1 MAIKRIITLGIAI
14 AASLAVGLTALA
26 APSPSVSGVVTSG
39 TAVDSTGKI
48 VDLVISELPEKY
60 QAIAEQLNSKDMLK
74 SLLGDAYVDGMTVID
89 VKDVS
94 VIGEGIV
101 FPVTVTF
108 DVPGVIATTKVA
120 VLHYDTD
127 KEAWEVVPSKAG
139 NGTIEATFDSL
150 SPVAFVVDKNTMASS
165 TSPKTGESTTTM
177 ALMAVAALAMG
188 GVYVLSR
195 KIRA

>member
-1 MAIKRIITLGIAI
+1 MKIKKIAAMGIAMI
-14 AASLAVGLTALA
+14 ISLAVGLTAFA

-39 TAVDSTGKI
+39 TAVDSSGKV
-48 VDLVISELPEKY
+48 VDLIISELSDKY
-60 QAIAEQLNSKDMLK
+60 QEIAEQLNSEDTLK

-94 VIGEGIV
+94 VDGDGIV
-101 FPVTVTF
+101 FPVTITF

-127 KEAWEVVPSKAG
+127 EEAWEVVPSRAG

-165 TSPKTGESTTTM
+165 TSPKTGESTTAV
-177 ALMAVAALAMG
+177 ALMAVIVLAAG
-188 GVYVLSR
+188 GVYMLSR
-195 KIRA
+195 KSRA